1 MIRQFVTRTT
11 ALPLLVLAT
20 LVPLHAGAA
29 GQEGPQGVWEGA
41 IEVPGQPLE
50 VIVTL
55 QQAGDGTWAGTID
68 IPAQNA
74 EDFPLSDVS
83 VVDGTV
89 SFALAGVQGNPM
101 FTGTW
106 NDGTQTISGDF
117 RQGGGTVPFSLARTG
132 DVPAPAAAGGSGI
145 DAETAEAV
153 TDTWQ
158 GTLAAGGANLRLI
171 FHLRFADGA
180 LTGTMDSPDQGQSDL
195 PLSTV
200 AFDGTTLRID
210 LTYVGAYFEG
220 TLADDGSSIEGSW
233 NQGGAAFPLIL
244 ERQ

>member
-1 MIRQFVTRTT
+1 MIRRFVTRTT
-11 ALPLLVLAT
+11 TSSLFVLAM
-20 LVPLHAGAA
+20 LAPLHAAA
-29 GQEGPQGVWEGA
+29 GQEGPHGIWEGA

-55 QQAGDGTWAGTID
+55 RHADDGTWTGTID

-89 SFALAGVQGNPM
+89 SFAMAGVQGSPT

-106 NDGTQTISGDF
+106 NDGTQTINGDF
-117 RQGGGTVPFSLARTG
+117 RQGGGMVPFSLARTG
-132 DVPAPAAAGGSGI
+132 DVPAPSAARGSAV
-145 DAETAEAV
+145 DAETADAV
-153 TDTWQ
+153 TGTWQ
-158 GTLAAGGANLRLI
+158 GTLSAGGADLRLI
-171 FHLRFADGA
+171 FHLAHTDGA
-180 LTGTMDSPDQGQSDL
+180 LTGTMDSPDQGQNDL

-210 LTYVGAYFEG
+210 LTYAGAYFEG
-220 TLADDGSSIEGSW
+220 TLTDGGASIEGRW
-233 NQGGAAFPLIL
+233 NQGGAAFPLTL